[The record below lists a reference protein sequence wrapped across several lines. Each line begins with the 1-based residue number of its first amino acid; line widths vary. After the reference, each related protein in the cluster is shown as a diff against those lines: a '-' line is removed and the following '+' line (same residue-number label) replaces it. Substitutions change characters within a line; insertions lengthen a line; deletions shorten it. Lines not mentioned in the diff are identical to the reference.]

1 MFLHLPPSAQKILA
15 KEIDGKE
22 IDAKDIS
29 AKDIGT
35 KNFGGKDVAEDIG
48 ANDAATMIHYCA
60 IITNTATSQ
69 TPTQQSSVI
78 AVNPPPPPLSFSA
91 VPLIYSVPLIFSTA
105 RSR

>member
-60 IITNTATSQ
+60 IITNTAT
-69 TPTQQSSVI
+69 
-78 AVNPPPPPLSFSA
+78 
-91 VPLIYSVPLIFSTA
+91 
-105 RSR
+105 